1 MPLKTIFLIGLG
13 GGLGS
18 IFRYLISVY
27 LMAKTTTIFPIGT
40 FFVNLAGCFLIGLIY
55 GLAVRESWLSED
67 LRFLLATGFCGG
79 FTTFSTF
86 SFESFELL
94 KLGEYNTVVLYIG
107 GSIVLG
113 ILLASVGFWLG
124 K

>member
-1 MPLKTIFLIGLG
+1 MPLKTLFFIGLG

-18 IFRYLISVY
+18 IFRYLISIY
-27 LMAKTTTIFPIGT
+27 LMAKTTTIFPVGT

-55 GLAVRESWLSED
+55 GLAIRENWLTEE
-67 LRFLLATGFCGG
+67 LRFFLATGFCGG

-94 KLGEYNTVVLYIG
+94 KLGEYTTVMLYIA
-107 GSIVLG
+107 GSIFIG
-113 ILLASVGFWLG
+113 MLLAFLGFWLG